1 MKRGHIRVGRAFTK
15 AEQESSLRKAG
26 VKVIYYDDIDN
37 AIRSCRKGE
46 GLYVVGL
53 RGLASS
59 RAGIVAAIK
68 HLHRRGAF
76 AVDCDSGRRSDGPN
90 AIELHE
96 QAVTDLKNEQAGG
109 LKYMQEAGRQGGLT
123 YASNLDGKRTPLKIA
138 SKHWFDHRLVP
149 NAVAVNKINSYGY
162 EIPWSWRALYN
173 RLGPRGTQLKKL
185 QKRN

>member
-1 MKRGHIRVGRAFTK
+1 M
-15 AEQESSLRKAG
+15 
-26 VKVIYYDDIDN
+26 KVIYYDDIDN

-59 RAGIVAAIK
+59 RAGILKATRK
-68 HLHRRGAF
+68 LHAKASF
-76 AVDCDSGRRSDGPN
+76 AVDAGTGRRSDGPGG
-90 AIELHE
+90 IELHE
-96 QAVTDLKNEQAGG
+96 EAVVALKNEQAGG

-123 YASNLDGKRTPLKIA
+123 YAANLDGKRTPLKIA